1 MAPVRDPQWVADR
14 RQRAAA
20 LSLPLPAFKGDTGWE
35 FTSLGS
41 SFSLEAFTPAVGGP
55 ITSVSPAHV
64 LPVPEGAVEL
74 LQVDA
79 ATTDGAAV
87 EDGPVVLPLDVAAA
101 EHPELVEPHLGTVVP
116 GDVDAFVAANEA
128 AWKGGAFVWI
138 PRGVKV
144 DVPVLLTTVCA

>member
-1 MAPVRDPQWVADR
+1 MAAVRDPQWVADR

-35 FTSLGS
+35 FTPLGS
-41 SFSLEAFTPAVGGP
+41 SFSLESFTPAVGGP
-55 ITSVSPAHV
+55 ITPVQPAHV

-79 ATTDGAAV
+79 ATTDGGELGEGAL
-87 EDGPVVLPLDVAAA
+87 VLPLDVAIA

-116 GDVDAFVAANEA
+116 FD
-128 AWKGGAFVWI
+128 
-138 PRGVKV
+138 
-144 DVPVLLTTVCA
+144 T